1 MTSQE
6 GWVNFWVMWVNEDL
20 HVPCRGVIWGLHD
33 LSGRMGNWVLGP
45 LDPWQAGPVGVGLGD
60 WGCFGRGSSEEE

>member
-1 MTSQE
+1 M
-6 GWVNFWVMWVNEDL
+6 G
-20 HVPCRGVIWGLHD
+20 VPCRGVMGVLCRGVILGLHD
-33 LSGRMGNWVLGP
+33 LSGRMGVTGSYLGP